1 MEYILEVAEA
11 GIGGAAIACVIY
23 AMVKRLI
30 YMYQF
35 PANKGKKVKEQR
47 LSLQGLEYT
56 LVEMYRFLKRRLDY
70 PDLKTIELEDSQ
82 ICIYCKHSKQYLS
95 LDSGELIL
103 QREKDD
109 TSTASLIDMECLTAA
124 IAECLGFPVEKGSK
138 ELLSQRKYDK
148 WGYKIILGLLVIAII
163 VMALSESSS
172 PVNRVK
178 NTTFSNLSDTVT
190 IGEALDDYFEETT
203 WEAYRTNNMQYVQ
216 FTGEIDGEEM
226 YVIFELDGDMVEIVE
241 LGSDYLSFTEP
252 NLIYL
257 FLYAIYNGTYE
268 SPDNDNASMGID
280 EYNVEVPDV
289 QEDDGENIAA
299 VPDEEAAA
307 GIYDDTTDY
316 TVWLGDYQRTRGPA
330 CSVSVWEADENGLL
344 FVANIG
350 YSGAN
355 AYVDMRDCVASW
367 INESTAVYQE
377 GDYEITFTYMDG
389 TLYLTENMPEPY
401 GGLSIAGE
409 YVPMEEAIYPD
420 CEYVFSFSSEYEV
433 MEVDCDG
440 LTAEECRI
448 AKNEIYARHGRMFDD
463 PLLQNYFDSCSWYT
477 PSIASEDFTEDMLS
491 ETERASIWG
500 IEAYEGYMGYR

>member
-1 MEYILEVAEA
+1 MEYIVEVAEA
-11 GIGGAAIACVIY
+11 GICGAAIACVIY
-23 AMVKRLI
+23 AIVKRLI
-30 YMYQF
+30 YIYHF
-35 PANKGKKVKEQR
+35 PPNKGKKVKEQR

-56 LVEMYRFLKRRLDY
+56 LVEIYRILKRRLDY
-70 PDLKTIELEDSQ
+70 PNLKTIDMEESR

-95 LDSGELIL
+95 LDNGELIL

-109 TSTASLIDMECLTAA
+109 TSTASLIDMECLIAA
-124 IAECLGFPVEKGSK
+124 ITECLGLPVEKGSK

-148 WGYKIILGLLVIAII
+148 WSYKIIFALFVIVII
-163 VMALSESSS
+163 MMALSDTSS

-178 NTTFSNLSDTVT
+178 NTAFSILSDTVT
-190 IGEALDDYFEETT
+190 IGEALDGYFEETT
-203 WEAYRTNNMQYVQ
+203 WEAYRTNNTQYVQ

-241 LGSDYLSFTEP
+241 LGSGYLSFTDP
-252 NLIYL
+252 DTIYL

-268 SPDNDNASMGID
+268 SPDNNSASADMN
-280 EYNVEVPDV
+280 EYDMEEPDY
-289 QEDDGENIAA
+289 QENEGENIAA
-299 VPDEEAAA
+299 GTAEEAAENVY
-307 GIYDDTTDY
+307 YDTEDY
-316 TVWLGDYQRTRGPA
+316 TVWIGDYQRTRGPA
-330 CSVSVWEADENGLL
+330 CSISVWEADENGLL
-344 FVANIG
+344 FAANIG
-350 YSGAN
+350 YSGAD

-377 GDYEITFTYMDG
+377 EDYEITFTYMDG

-401 GGLSIAGE
+401 GSLSIAGE
-409 YVPMEEAIYPD
+409 YTPIEEAVYPD
-420 CEYVFSFSSEYEV
+420 CEYVFPFSSEYEV

-477 PSIASEDFTEDMLS
+477 PSIASEDFTENMLS
-491 ETERASIWG
+491 ETEKASIWG
-500 IEAYEGYMGYR
+500 IEAYEGYMGY